1 MIEPDLSYGRG
12 APTRPNFVEPAPI
25 QPWRGQTIIEQPADY
40 SQLAPSAP
48 ALADVT
54 LRTTYSDRADG
65 FIRATTPLAV
75 VTGLITLVAAVGLF
89 SVPLLSFAALLW
101 LFSGFAVTWL
111 IAYVSHLFISPD
123 GSTWWHTIMLWRIV
137 EREQRFRHE
146 RFWTQYYDQQEADE

>member
-1 MIEPDLSYGRG
+1 MIEPDLSYTRG
-12 APTRPNFVEPAPI
+12 TPKHDNFVAPAQI
-25 QPWRGQTIIEQPADY
+25 QPYQVRPIIEQPADY

-48 ALADVT
+48 AQADIV

-65 FIRATTPLAV
+65 FIRATTPLAA

-101 LFSGFAVTWL
+101 LFSGFAVAWL

-146 RFWTQYYDQQEADE
+146 RFWTQYYDQRDGDE